1 MTRPIRD
8 LAASIRQ
15 RLANLAKER
24 RRPAA
29 ELLQYFAMER
39 LLYRLAQSP
48 HRRDFVLKGAM
59 LLVAWRAPQARPTM
73 DIDLLSRAADGARA
87 VESAVRDLCR
97 MRVAPND
104 GLAFAADSVHTE
116 PITVAAPE
124 AGMRLRFLAILGDS
138 RIRMQVDVGLGDAMS
153 DAGTVCTLPPILDF
167 PAPTLLGYSRE
178 TTIAEKLHAMFQHGR
193 LNSRMKDYF
202 DIGLLAR
209 HFPFE
214 GDVLMRAIAT
224 TFTRRGTAVTARPLG
239 LSEAFAEEPGKQ
251 AQWNGFL
258 RRIEADAGPA
268 SLHIQLRFLRRFL
281 APVLA
286 ALARGT
292 GTPGRWPPGGPWQP
306 ERPAHVHVR
315 RTKRNS
321 PS

>member
-1 MTRPIRD
+1 MTRSIRD

-39 LLYRLAQSP
+39 FLFRLARSQ

-73 DIDLLSRAADGARA
+73 DIDLLGRGTDGARD
-87 VESAVRDLCR
+87 VEAAMRDLCR
-97 MRVAPND
+97 MRIAPDD
-104 GLAFAADSVHTE
+104 GLAFDADTLQTE
-116 PITVAAPE
+116 PITVAARE
-124 AGMRLRFLAILGDS
+124 AGVRLRFLGRLGES
-138 RIRMQVDVGLGDAMS
+138 RIRMQVDVGLGDAMGDDG
-153 DAGTVCTLPPILDF
+153 DACTLSPILDF

-209 HFPFE
+209 HFAFD
-214 GDVLMRAIAT
+214 GGTLARAIST
-224 TFTRRGTAVTARPLG
+224 TFARRDTAVTQRPFG
-239 LSEAFAEEPGKQ
+239 LSDAFADEPGKQ
-251 AQWNGFL
+251 AQWTGFL
-258 RRIEADAGPA
+258 RRIEADAAPA
-268 SLHIQLRFLRRFL
+268 SLRAQLRSLRRFL
-281 APVLA
+281 APALA
-286 ALARGT
+286 ALAQAGPA
-292 GTPGRWPPGGPWQP
+292 PGRWPPGGPWRD
-306 ERPAHVHVR
+306 ERPAPGRTR
-315 RTKRNS
+315 RAARTPQS
-321 PS
+321 